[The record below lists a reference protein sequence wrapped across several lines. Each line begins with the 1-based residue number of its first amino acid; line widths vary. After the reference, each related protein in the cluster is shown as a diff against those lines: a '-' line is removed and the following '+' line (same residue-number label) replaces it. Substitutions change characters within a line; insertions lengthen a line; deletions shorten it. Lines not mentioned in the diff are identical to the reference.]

1 MKQFF
6 KDISADFFSEIW
18 TFVGLF
24 SAWLVLTGSA
34 KTVIGKVTL
43 VSFVLWIITLRLR
56 NPKEGE
62 EHERRKKY

>member
-6 KDISADFFSEIW
+6 KDISRDFFSEIW

-43 VSFVLWIITLRLR
+43 VSFIVWIVTLRLR
-56 NPKEGE
+56 NPKE
-62 EHERRKKY
+62 

>member
-1 MKQFF
+1 MIKKLKEFF

-34 KTVIGKVTL
+34 KTVIGQVTL
-43 VSFVLWIITLRLR
+43 ISFVVWVITLRIR
-56 NPKEGE
+56 NPKE
-62 EHERRKKY
+62 

>member
-1 MKQFF
+1 MKQFI
-6 KDISADFFSEIW
+6 KDVSKDFMSEIW

-34 KTVIGKVTL
+34 KTVIGRVTL

-62 EHERRKKY
+62 

>member
-6 KDISADFFSEIW
+6 KDISKDFFSEIW

-43 VSFVLWIITLRLR
+43 ASFVVWIITLRLR
-56 NPKEGE
+56 NPKEDD
-62 EHERRKKY
+62 

>member
-6 KDISADFFSEIW
+6 KDVSKDFFSEIW

-43 VSFVLWIITLRLR
+43 ASFVVWILTLRLR
-56 NPKEGE
+56 NPKE
-62 EHERRKKY
+62 

>member
-6 KDISADFFSEIW
+6 KDISKDFFREIW

-43 VSFVLWIITLRLR
+43 ISFVLWVITLRIR
-56 NPKEGE
+56 NPKGGE
-62 EHERRKKY
+62 

>member
-6 KDISADFFSEIW
+6 KDISSDFFSEIW

-43 VSFVLWIITLRLR
+43 ASFIVWILTLRLR
-56 NPKEGE
+56 NPKDE
-62 EHERRKKY
+62 

>member
-1 MKQFF
+1 MIKNLKEFC

-34 KTVIGKVTL
+34 KTVIGNVTL
-43 VSFVLWIITLRLR
+43 ISFILWVITLRLR
-56 NPKEGE
+56 NPKE
-62 EHERRKKY
+62 

>member
-1 MKQFF
+1 MKQFL

-43 VSFVLWIITLRLR
+43 ISFVIWIITLRLR
-56 NPKEGE
+56 NPKDKGE
-62 EHERRKKY
+62 

>member
-6 KDISADFFSEIW
+6 KDISKDFFSEIW

-34 KTVIGKVTL
+34 KTVIGKVTII
-43 VSFVLWIITLRLR
+43 SFVLWCITLRLR
-56 NPKEGE
+56 NPGDE
-62 EHERRKKY
+62 

>member
-6 KDISADFFSEIW
+6 RDISSDFFSEIW

-43 VSFVLWIITLRLR
+43 ISFVIWILTLRLR
-56 NPKEGE
+56 NPKDDD
-62 EHERRKKY
+62 

>member
-34 KTVIGKVTL
+34 KTVVGYATL
-43 VSFVLWIITLRLR
+43 ISIFLWISTYRLR
-56 NPKEGE
+56 NPKDKE
-62 EHERRKKY
+62 

>member
-6 KDISADFFSEIW
+6 KDVSKDFFSEIW

-43 VSFVLWIITLRLR
+43 ASFIVWILTLRLR
-56 NPKEGE
+56 NPKDE
-62 EHERRKKY
+62 

>member
-6 KDISADFFSEIW
+6 KDVSKDFFSEIW

-43 VSFVLWIITLRLR
+43 ASFIVWIITLRLR
-56 NPKEGE
+56 NPKDE
-62 EHERRKKY
+62 

>member
-6 KDISADFFSEIW
+6 KDISKDFFSEIW

-34 KTVIGKVTL
+34 KTVIGKVTAL
-43 VSFVLWIITLRLR
+43 SFIVWCITLRLR
-56 NPKEGE
+56 NPGDE
-62 EHERRKKY
+62 

>member
-6 KDISADFFSEIW
+6 KDISKDFFSEIW

-43 VSFVLWIITLRLR
+43 ISFVLWVITLRIR
-56 NPKEGE
+56 NPKGG
-62 EHERRKKY
+62 